1 MKYILRY
8 EQQNWATT
16 DDDADDDSDDD
27 DDDDDD
33 GEGDARLCCWQ
44 SHMSESSRQSL
55 MDQITGLQHEVKA
68 LQYELLTTSE
78 RRDIDLQ
85 RYEERKQRTKTKL
98 MKAR

>member
-1 MKYILRY
+1 
-8 EQQNWATT
+8 
-16 DDDADDDSDDD
+16 
-27 DDDDDD
+27 
-33 GEGDARLCCWQ
+33 
-44 SHMSESSRQSL
+44 MSESSRQSL